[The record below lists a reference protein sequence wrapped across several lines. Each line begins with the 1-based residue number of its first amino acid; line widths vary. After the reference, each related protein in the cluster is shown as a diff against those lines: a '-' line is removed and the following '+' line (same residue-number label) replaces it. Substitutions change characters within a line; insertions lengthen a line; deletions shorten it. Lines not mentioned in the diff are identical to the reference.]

1 MVWTPMRTKC
11 NASFTLDRRLDKDG
25 QPIVKNLPINM
36 DFTFSGKRLRYYTG
50 YRIDADK
57 WIDIKKPDPQTGEI
71 FHI

>member
-1 MVWTPMRTKC
+1 MRTKC

-57 WIDIKKPDPQTGEI
+57 WGHLQISVSDMI
-71 FHI
+71 